1 MPTNQCL
8 SQKGILKGG
17 EVRCSGEQF
26 GRGNDEGRRIF

>member
-17 EVRCSGEQF
+17 EVRCSGEQNNF
-26 GRGNDEGRRIF
+26 EGGGE